1 LPRCFTHLLQDSHKR
16 VTERHSIM
24 PVRNGRSTKINSV
37 RGAGRVQLPWE
48 FKRRRVLTLPQ
59 PQQSRWISTTAK
71 PRVQRCT
78 GLAGHS
84 ESSVRG
90 RPTDFELAGGCLFL
104 HVSYKRVY
112 VCVGGRTWER
122 LPGVVVTLV
131 GEFFEIAGNG
141 VGNGL
146 KGCGG
151 ASPFMAF
158 TFTRF
163 SPARQTPSPRPS
175 AKLALL
181 KTCQKLQVLSFI
193 PWMGPLLTALA
204 RCRSQMWRDTCEYDK
219 IPRIFPAR

>member
-1 LPRCFTHLLQDSHKR
+1 
-16 VTERHSIM
+16 M

-112 VCVGGRTWER
+112 VCGGGRTWER

-146 KGCGG
+146 KGCVGVHHLLWPLHSLVFHLHG
-151 ASPFMAF
+151 RRPPLGPPRSWPCSKHVKSSK
-158 TFTRF
+158 F
-163 SPARQTPSPRPS
+163 SLSSHGWGPSSR
-175 AKLALL
+175 L
-181 KTCQKLQVLSFI
+181 
-193 PWMGPLLTALA
+193 
-204 RCRSQMWRDTCEYDK
+204 
-219 IPRIFPAR
+219 